1 MKTVALIP
9 IKLGS
14 VRVPQ
19 KNIKPFFDGKLV
31 PVQEALLEHY
41 SDVLD
46 AFYSEGMFRS
56 KEY

>member
-19 KNIKPFFDGKLV
+19 KNIKPFFDGTPLMHFIQKACL
-31 PVQEALLEHY
+31 EA
-41 SDVLD
+41 
-46 AFYSEGMFRS
+46 
-56 KEY
+56 EY